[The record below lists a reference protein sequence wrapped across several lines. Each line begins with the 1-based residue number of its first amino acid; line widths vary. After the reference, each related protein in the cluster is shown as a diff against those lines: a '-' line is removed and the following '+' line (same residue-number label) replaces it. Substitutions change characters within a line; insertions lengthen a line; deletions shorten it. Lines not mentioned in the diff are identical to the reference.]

1 MPTLPHFHIST
12 LPHSFSG
19 TGVALVTPFTQDSAI
34 DFDALGRL
42 IEHVIEGG
50 VDYLVAL
57 GTTGE
62 TPTLSGRERRA
73 VLDYIIQHAEGRVP
87 VVAGMGGNNTIEL
100 IHGLHDYDLSKVAG
114 ILSVAPYYNK
124 PSQEGIYQHFAAI
137 ARATE
142 LPIILY
148 NVPGRTASN
157 MLPETV
163 IRLATEFSNIV
174 AVKEASGNIAQNMAI
189 IAGVPEGFAVLSG
202 DDNLVLAQIAVGMRG
217 VISVAANC
225 YTKDFCQMVKSAL
238 DGRFS
243 EAREIHYRLL
253 PGMDLL
259 FAEGNPTGVKS
270 VLSRMG
276 ICENVLRLP
285 LLPASEGLAEKLAK
299 ASAGP
304 KV

>member
-1 MPTLPHFHIST
+1 M
-12 LPHSFSG
+12 PHSFSG
-19 TGVALVTPFTQDSAI
+19 TGVALVTPFTQESAV

-62 TPTLSGRERRA
+62 TPTLSGKERRA
-73 VLDYIIQHAEGRVP
+73 VLDYILQHAEGRVP
-87 VVAGMGGNNTIEL
+87 VVAGMGGNNTVEL
-100 IHGLHDYDLSKVAG
+100 IHGLRDYDLSQVAG
-114 ILSVAPYYNK
+114 VLSVAPYYNK
-124 PSQEGIYQHFAAI
+124 PSQEGLYQHFAAI

-157 MLPETV
+157 LLPETV
-163 IRLATEFSNIV
+163 LRLAHEFSNIV
-174 AVKEASGNIAQNMAI
+174 AVKEASGNLAQNMAI
-189 IAGVPEGFAVLSG
+189 IAGAPDGFAVLSG
-202 DDNLVLAQIAVGMRG
+202 DDNLVLAQIAVGMQG

-225 YTKDFCQMVKSAL
+225 YTQDFCSMVKAAL
-238 DGRFS
+238 DGRFD
-243 EAREIHYRLL
+243 EARAIHYRLL

-285 LLPASEGLAEKLAK
+285 LVPASEALAEKLAK
-299 ASAGP
+299 T
-304 KV
+304 VR

>member
-1 MPTLPHFHIST
+1 MSNHLFQ
-12 LPHSFSG
+12 G
-19 TGVALVTPFTQDSAI
+19 TGVALVTPFTQDSAV

-62 TPTLSGRERRA
+62 TPTLSGKERRA

-87 VVAGMGGNNTIEL
+87 VVAGMGGNNTVEL
-100 IHGLHDYDLSKVAG
+100 IHGLHDYDLSMVAG

-157 MLPETV
+157 ILPETV
-163 IRLATEFSNIV
+163 LRLAAEFSNIV
-174 AVKEASGNIAQNMAI
+174 AIKEASGNLAQNMAI
-189 IAGVPEGFAVLSG
+189 IAGAPKGFAVLSG
-202 DDNLVLAQIAVGMRG
+202 DDNLVLPQIAVGMQG

-225 YTKDFCQMVKSAL
+225 YTREFCQMVKSAL

-243 EAREIHYRLL
+243 EAREVHYRLL

-259 FAEGNPTGVKS
+259 FAEGNPAGVKS
-270 VLSRMG
+270 VLSHIG

-285 LLPASEGLAEKLAK
+285 LVPATEGLAQKLAETVTRR
-299 ASAGP
+299 A
-304 KV
+304 

>member
-1 MPTLPHFHIST
+1 MSNHLFR
-12 LPHSFSG
+12 G
-19 TGVALVTPFTQDSAI
+19 TGVALVTPFTQDSAV

-42 IEHVIEGG
+42 IEHVIAGG

-62 TPTLSGRERRA
+62 TPTLSSKERRA

-87 VVAGMGGNNTIEL
+87 VVAGMGGNNTVEL
-100 IHGLHDYDLSKVAG
+100 IHGLHEYDLSKVAG

-148 NVPGRTASN
+148 NVPGRTSSN
-157 MLPETV
+157 ILPETV
-163 IRLATEFSNIV
+163 LRLAAEFSNIV
-174 AVKEASGNIAQNMAI
+174 AIKEASGNLAQNMAI
-189 IAGVPEGFAVLSG
+189 VAGAPEGFAVLSG
-202 DDNLVLAQIAVGMRG
+202 DDNLVLAQIAVGMQG

-225 YTKDFCQMVKSAL
+225 YTKDFCAMVKAAL
-238 DGRFS
+238 DGDFS
-243 EAREIHYRLL
+243 EARSIHYRLL

-285 LLPASEGLAEKLAK
+285 LVPASEGLAEKLAG
-299 ASAGP
+299 AM
-304 KV
+304 